1 MTPFDGFPARM
12 QFTRI
17 PNVFFSRLL
26 PRIDDIAELKVTLFV
41 LARLYTKKGHP
52 RFVSLAELADDPA
65 LGESLGKAAP
75 AVLGKALEAA
85 AMRGTFLHLALDR
98 DGQRYDIYLLNAAA
112 ERQAIA
118 DIQSGRTELPGLKA
132 RPITEGP
139 AVEVPDIFSLY
150 EENIGLLTPMVAEE
164 LKELE
169 ILYPP
174 SWFKEA
180 VKEAVSLNK
189 RSLRYIIRIL
199 ESWAREGKG
208 RGTHKPDSE
217 KGKDKYADQKFGH
230 IVRR

>member
-65 LGESLGKAAP
+65 LGESLGKAATV
-75 AVLGKALEAA
+75 ALGKALAA
-85 AMRGTFLHLALDR
+85 ATKRGTFIHLALDR

-112 ERQAIA
+112 ERQALEN
-118 DIQSGRTELPGLKA
+118 IQSGRIELPGLRA
-132 RPITEGP
+132 RPVTEGP
-139 AVEVPDIFSLY
+139 AQEIPDIFSLY

-164 LKELE
+164 LKEVE
-169 ILYPP
+169 KLYPP
-174 SWFKEA
+174 SWFREA

-199 ESWAREGKG
+199 ENWAREGKS
-208 RGTHKPDSE
+208 RGTYKPDSE
-217 KGKDKYADQKFGH
+217 KGKDKYAGQKYGH
-230 IVRR
+230 MVRH

>member
-65 LGESLGKAAP
+65 LSESLGKAAP
-75 AVLGKALEAA
+75 TTLGKALEAA
-85 AMRGTFLHLALDR
+85 TKRGTFLHLALDR

-112 ERQAIA
+112 ERQALEN
-118 DIQSGRTELPGLKA
+118 IQSGRTELPGLKA
-132 RPITEGP
+132 RPVSEGP
-139 AVEVPDIFSLY
+139 AVETPNIFRLY

-164 LKELE
+164 LKEVE
-169 ILYPP
+169 KLYPP
-174 SWFKEA
+174 IWFKEA

-199 ESWAREGKG
+199 ESWARESKSH
-208 RGTHKPDSE
+208 GTHRPDSE
-217 KGKDKYADQKFGH
+217 KGQDKYAGQKFSH
-230 IVRR
+230 MVRR

>member
-1 MTPFDGFPARM
+1 MKPLDGFPARM

-65 LGESLGKAAP
+65 LSESLGKVAP
-75 AVLGKALEAA
+75 VTLGKALEKATK
-85 AMRGTFLHLALDR
+85 RGTFLHLALDR
-98 DGQRYDIYLLNAAA
+98 NGQRYEIYLLNAAA
-112 ERQAIA
+112 ERQSLE
-118 DIQSGRTELPGLKA
+118 DIQSGRIKLPGLRIRA
-132 RPITEGP
+132 ITEGL
-139 AVEVPDIFSLY
+139 AENSSDIFSLY

-164 LKELE
+164 LKDVEK
-169 ILYPP
+169 LYPP

-199 ESWAREGKG
+199 ENWAREGKS
-208 RGTHKPDSE
+208 RGTHRPDSE
-217 KGKDKYADQKFGH
+217 KGKDKYAGQKYGH
-230 IVRR
+230 MVRR

>member
-75 AVLGKALEAA
+75 AVLDKALEAA

-208 RGTHKPDSE
+208 RGTRKPDSE

>member
-17 PNVFFSRLL
+17 PNIFFSRLL

-75 AVLGKALEAA
+75 VALGKALEAA
-85 AMRGTFLHLALDR
+85 VRRGTFLHLVLDR

-112 ERQAIA
+112 ERQALEN
-118 DIQSGRTELPGLKA
+118 IQSGQTKLPGLKA
-132 RPITEGP
+132 RPVSEGP
-139 AVEVPDIFSLY
+139 AVETPNIFRLY

-164 LKELE
+164 LKEVE
-169 ILYPP
+169 KLYPP
-174 SWFKEA
+174 IWFKEA

-208 RGTHKPDSE
+208 RGTHRPDSE
-217 KGKDKYADQKFGH
+217 KGQDKYAGQKFGH
-230 IVRR
+230 MVRR

>member
-52 RFVSLAELADDPA
+52 RFVTLAELADDPA

>member
-41 LARLYTKKGHP
+41 LARLYTKKSHP

-75 AVLGKALEAA
+75 VTLGKALEAA
-85 AMRGTFLHLALDR
+85 TKRGTFLHLALDR

-112 ERQAIA
+112 ERQALEN
-118 DIQSGRTELPGLKA
+118 IQSGQTELPGLKA
-132 RPITEGP
+132 RPVSEGP
-139 AVEVPDIFSLY
+139 AVETPNIFSLY

-164 LKELE
+164 LKEVE
-169 ILYPP
+169 KLYPP
-174 SWFKEA
+174 IWFKEA

-208 RGTHKPDSE
+208 RGTHRPDSE
-217 KGKDKYADQKFGH
+217 KGQDKYAGQKFGH
-230 IVRR
+230 MVRR

>member
-1 MTPFDGFPARM
+1 M

-52 RFVSLAELADDPA
+52 RFVTLAELADDPA

-98 DGQRYDIYLLNAAA
+98 EGQRYDIYLLNAAA

>member
-26 PRIDDIAELKVTLFV
+26 PQIDDIAELKVTLFV

-98 DGQRYDIYLLNAAA
+98 DGQRYDIYLLNTAA